1 MHTLPPLS
9 TEPLRFV
16 VPPILHRFLKNG
28 TPVHIV
34 PAANEDL
41 VTVTVAMRTGARHD
55 LFPGETSITAQM
67 LSRGTTRLD
76 ALGFAEEVERRGCS
90 VRTISDSDACSVQAS
105 GLIEWFD
112 DLVRLASECLLTP
125 RFDATELDKLRQ
137 RITSDMMVD
146 LVDVEW
152 LATRACALRA
162 YDGHPYARPR
172 NGNPT
177 TLQQLTPEILRGV
190 HARILAAPRHIIVAG
205 PVDADNVVEKLEAAF
220 GGMQE
225 PGPLVGTPRSIMR
238 PRTGVIAPK
247 QDAVQTAFRI
257 ALPCVSFDHPDYAAM
272 QLVTTVLGGY
282 TLARLFSVLRE
293 EKGYTYGAYAFSDV
307 RTHGATTGI
316 VTSVGNDFT
325 ADTMAV
331 IANEV
336 RRIGSERIDDEELEN
351 ARQQILGTFARSNE
365 TPQQT
370 ASLVWTM
377 LQHQLSLDYFERHIM
392 RLQRLVP
399 EDLVGVQERYFS
411 TTAWVVGISG
421 QPSVVRP
428 AIEGVVDIIEE
439 WTAEGYE

>member
-190 HARILAAPRHIIVAG
+190 HALYHAPTHWRNCSKA
-205 PVDADNVVEKLEAAF
+205 
-220 GGMQE
+220 
-225 PGPLVGTPRSIMR
+225 RC
-238 PRTGVIAPK
+238 RT
-247 QDAVQTAFRI
+247 
-257 ALPCVSFDHPDYAAM
+257 
-272 QLVTTVLGGY
+272 
-282 TLARLFSVLRE
+282 
-293 EKGYTYGAYAFSDV
+293 
-307 RTHGATTGI
+307 
-316 VTSVGNDFT
+316 N
-325 ADTMAV
+325 
-331 IANEV
+331 
-336 RRIGSERIDDEELEN
+336 
-351 ARQQILGTFARSNE
+351 
-365 TPQQT
+365 
-370 ASLVWTM
+370 SL
-377 LQHQLSLDYFERHIM
+377 
-392 RLQRLVP
+392 
-399 EDLVGVQERYFS
+399 
-411 TTAWVVGISG
+411 
-421 QPSVVRP
+421 
-428 AIEGVVDIIEE
+428 
-439 WTAEGYE
+439 